1 LGVFNKAIRIALKPW
16 MEFVIWEIAEAK
28 GKNFSWTANYLMEV
42 KLNDLGFYRED
53 YEPDMKDIM
62 KPKKKLARKDGVI
75 PFDPRL
81 SGTDLY
87 MGKCKII
94 PFEKAAL

>member
-1 LGVFNKAIRIALKPW
+1 MKNRKKKCEKVDIGGMAGIQKSVRWEPW
-16 MEFVIWEIAEAK
+16 VERVIWEIAEAK

-62 KPKKKLARKDGVI
+62 SPKKKSK
-75 PFDPRL
+75 
-81 SGTDLY
+81 
-87 MGKCKII
+87 
-94 PFEKAAL
+94 EKKEA